1 MFTGASNLA
10 AGVDK
15 AFIFI
20 FSIAAFF
27 IIGISAFMIYTVI
40 HFRRSKRLPARQFSG
55 SVTME
60 IIWTVIPLIIVM
72 IMFNY
77 GWKGFSPM
85 RQVPADAMKVTAI
98 GRMWEWEF
106 DYGNGLKSKELV
118 LPLNKPVRVGLKSED
133 VNHSLFIPAFRVKE
147 DVIPGYENYLWF
159 IPTITGEYE
168 ILCTEYCGL
177 LHSGML
183 SKAKVLEQ
191 AEYDKWFSEL
201 KTKAVPVEAD
211 GYLLIRNTGCIACHS
226 LDGTKLVGPS
236 FRNIFGR
243 ERSVMEGGKEVKVR
257 ADENYLHNSIINP
270 DQQVVTGF
278 SKGLMK
284 SYKDV
289 LKEEDIKT
297 IIDYFKTL
305 NDTGQVK

>member
-10 AGVDK
+10 AGVDR

-20 FSIAAFF
+20 FSIAGFF
-27 IIGISAFMIYTVI
+27 IIGITAFMIYTVI
-40 HFRRSKRLPARQFSG
+40 RFRRSKGHAALQFTG
-55 SVTME
+55 STTLE
-60 IIWTVIPLIIVM
+60 IIWTTIPLIIV
-72 IMFNY
+72 IVMFHF

-85 RQVPADAMKVTAI
+85 RKVPADAMNVTAV

-118 LPLNKPVRVGLKSED
+118 LPINKPVRVGLKSED

-147 DVIPGYENYLWF
+147 DVIPGYDNYLWF
-159 IPTITGEYE
+159 IPTMEGEYE

-183 SKAKVLEQ
+183 SKARVLAQ
-191 AEYDKWFSEL
+191 PDYDKWLSEL
-201 KTKAVPVEAD
+201 KTTGVPAEAD
-211 GYLLIRNTGCIACHS
+211 GYLLLRNTGCIACHS

-236 FRNIFGR
+236 LRGIFGKDR
-243 ERSVMEGGKEVKVR
+243 VVTEGGKQVTVK
-257 ADENYLHNSIINP
+257 ADENYIHTSITDP

-284 SYKDV
+284 SYKTV

-297 IIDYFKTL
+297 IIDYMKTL
-305 NDTGQVK
+305 DDAK